1 MVVDGCNLFNSMLL
15 LELLLVLALAAFL
28 GDRGWYQSKV
38 VSWMQ
43 DLFQISVRE
52 DEGSGMNRRFFHPE
66 FRRLPAVQV

>member
-1 MVVDGCNLFNSMLL
+1 MLL

-28 GDRGWYQSKV
+28 SDKGWYQSNV

-43 DLFQISVRE
+43 DLFRISFCE
-52 DEGSGMNRRFFHPE
+52 DEGSGMNLKCFHPE